1 MRGTPYGS
9 GRSTTGGKHDQNM
22 MRAGDNFHSEL
33 GYLAPAPKLLRTVR
47 VVLLATLVGAVG
59 GAAAVLSLHPDH
71 GEDISVAARTMVSEA
86 SGSVAKI
93 VDKVEPVSGHWRRD
107 PRDAPA
113 PSSVSDSAVEKQ
125 ATGEL
130 SNQETNG
137 HVGPPAPAV
146 AASRQPA
153 EAQGNMPKIPE
164 PKERRVRVLHK
175 GGGSYARSATKRREE
190 HTARLGFSAEPSPF
204 FQSW

>member
-1 MRGTPYGS
+1 MPTLVRFLVVLIVLAAIGI
-9 GRSTTGGKHDQNM
+9 
-22 MRAGDNFHSEL
+22 AGMF
-33 GYLAPAPKLLRTVR
+33 YLANF
-47 VVLLATLVGAVG
+47 
-59 GAAAVLSLHPDH
+59 
-71 GEDISVAARTMVSEA
+71 
-86 SGSVAKI
+86 
-93 VDKVEPVSGHWRRD
+93 VEPHTREMTVKV
-107 PRDAPA
+107 PA
-113 PSSVSDSAVEKQ
+113 DRLQ
-125 ATGEL
+125 AKE
-130 SNQETNG
+130 
-137 HVGPPAPAV
+137 VAPAPAV